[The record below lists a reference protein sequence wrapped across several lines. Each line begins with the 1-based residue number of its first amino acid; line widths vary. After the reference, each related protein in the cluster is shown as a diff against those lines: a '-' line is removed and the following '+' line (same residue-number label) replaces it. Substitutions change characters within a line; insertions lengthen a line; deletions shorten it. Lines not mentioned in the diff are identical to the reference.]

1 MRMTIREALQKEQE
15 NRPSGCK
22 VLIPALLLTCVC
34 VCLTG
39 SQSPA
44 LWNGDIGLVARK
56 VQ

>member
-1 MRMTIREALQKEQE
+1 MTIREALQKEGE
-15 NRPSGCK
+15 NRTSGCR

-34 VCLTG
+34 ICLTG

-44 LWNGDIGLVARK
+44 LWNGYLGLVARK